1 MSSSMAMVR
10 DGKQLTS
17 YSSRHHR
24 TFIKINE
31 QHRELFKAGENVYA
45 LIVAYIE
52 LFQKLIKQWIESL
65 WGPSLANVQIQD
77 K

>member
-10 DGKQLTS
+10 DRKQLTS

-24 TFIKINE
+24 TINE
-31 QHRELFKAGENVYA
+31 QYRELFKAGENVHA
-45 LIVAYIE
+45 LIVAYIG
-52 LFQKLIKQWIESL
+52 LFQKLNKQWIEFL